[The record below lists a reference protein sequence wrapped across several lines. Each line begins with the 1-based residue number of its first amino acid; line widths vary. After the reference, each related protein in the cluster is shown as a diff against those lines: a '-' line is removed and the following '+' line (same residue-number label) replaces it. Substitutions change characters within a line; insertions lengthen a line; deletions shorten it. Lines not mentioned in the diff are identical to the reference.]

1 MSNVEDIFAPDIF
14 APGPDIAPPTGAGY
28 VVCELDRVSIAVPQ
42 IDIHAIE
49 HGGELAAPLP
59 GENAYGW
66 FACEQGPWPV
76 FALND
81 RLEVTQHVL
90 QPRSFVLFLK
100 SSPFPRG
107 LLARSVR
114 IVGKKSDLA
123 TQPLPY
129 PLRAYAP
136 GVSGVAR
143 VDGARLLYAFEPSR
157 VIELFN
163 AVETQWEA
171 AYA

>member
-1 MSNVEDIFAPDIF
+1 MSNVEDIFAPRQ
-14 APGPDIAPPTGAGY
+14 DIAPPATAGY
-28 VVCELDRVSIAVPQ
+28 VVCELDRISIAVPQ
-42 IDIHAIE
+42 IDVHAIE

-66 FACEQGPWPV
+66 FACDQGPWPV

-90 QPRSFVLFLK
+90 QPRSFVVFLK

-123 TQPLPY
+123 TQPLPS

-143 VDGARLLYAFEPSR
+143 VDGRRLIYAFEPSR
-157 VIELFN
+157 VIELFG

>member
-1 MSNVEDIFAPDIF
+1 MSNVEDIFAPDLF
-14 APGPDIAPPTGAGY
+14 APAQEPTPIVGAGY
-28 VVCELDRVSIAVPQ
+28 VLCELDRISIAVPQ
-42 IDIHAIE
+42 VDVHAIE
-49 HGGELAAPLP
+49 HGGELSTPLP

-66 FACEQGPWPV
+66 FACDQGPWPV

-90 QPRSFVLFLK
+90 QPRSFVVFLK

-114 IVGKKSDLA
+114 IVGKKADLA

-129 PLRAYAP
+129 PLRAHAP

-143 VDGARLLYAFEPSR
+143 VDGSRLIYAFDPAR
-157 VIELFN
+157 VIDLFGT
-163 AVETQWEA
+163 VETQWEA
-171 AYA
+171 TYA